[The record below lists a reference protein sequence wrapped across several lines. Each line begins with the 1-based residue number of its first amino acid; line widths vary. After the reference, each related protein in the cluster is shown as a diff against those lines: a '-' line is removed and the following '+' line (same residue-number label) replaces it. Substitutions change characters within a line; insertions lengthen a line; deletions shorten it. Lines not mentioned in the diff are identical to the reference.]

1 MDNEKNILDDYRM
14 KEIVRKKKGIKIIK
28 KNTLSL
34 NLRIWNS
41 FIYIYIYKKR
51 ENNQR
56 KLIFQRMKMALEH
69 RRSDTW
75 NFFALLRANYS
86 PLNYPTPKTE
96 PR

>member
-14 KEIVRKKKGIKIIK
+14 EEIVRKKKGIKVIK

-34 NLRIWNS
+34 NIMYME
-41 FIYIYIYKKR
+41 FIYIYILKKR

>member
-14 KEIVRKKKGIKIIK
+14 EEIVRKKKGIKVIK

-34 NLRIWNS
+34 NIMYME
-41 FIYIYIYKKR
+41 FIYIYILKKR

-69 RRSDTW
+69 KRSDTW

>member
-14 KEIVRKKKGIKIIK
+14 EEIVRKKKGIKVIK

-34 NLRIWNS
+34 NIMYME
-41 FIYIYIYKKR
+41 FIYIYILKKR

-56 KLIFQRMKMALEH
+56 KLIFQRMKMELEH

>member
-1 MDNEKNILDDYRM
+1 
-14 KEIVRKKKGIKIIK
+14 
-28 KNTLSL
+28 
-34 NLRIWNS
+34 
-41 FIYIYIYKKR
+41 
-51 ENNQR
+51 
-56 KLIFQRMKMALEH
+56 MKMELEH

>member
-1 MDNEKNILDDYRM
+1 ME
-14 KEIVRKKKGIKIIK
+14 EIVRKKKGIKVIK

-34 NLRIWNS
+34 NIMYME
-41 FIYIYIYKKR
+41 FIYIYILKKR

-56 KLIFQRMKMALEH
+56 KLIFQRMKMELEH